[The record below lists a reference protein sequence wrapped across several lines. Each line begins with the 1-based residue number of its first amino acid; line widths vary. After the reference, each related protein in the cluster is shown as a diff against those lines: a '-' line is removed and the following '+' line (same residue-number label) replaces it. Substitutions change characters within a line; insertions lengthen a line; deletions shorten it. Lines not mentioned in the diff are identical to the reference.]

1 MEYNP
6 NKFMILLHLLLRSLY
21 LALGMFWEIFWAL
34 ILGFALSGIVMTFVP
49 KEKMVKL
56 LGRPGLKEL
65 GLAALFGA
73 SSSSCSYA
81 AAAMTKSIYQKGAH
95 IIPAL
100 AFMLASTNLVVEL
113 SVILWVLM
121 GWQFVMGEFVGG
133 LLMIAIMS
141 ALMKAFGP
149 LRAFEERRRALNTE
163 EESDSEFDAKDES
176 HRFFS
181 LEGWRSVARSFVSEW
196 RMIGKDIAIGMLVS
210 GLLMAVVP
218 DSFWARLFLRN
229 GAGARQDH
237 SALKLVE
244 NALVG
249 PLVSM
254 FSFVCSVGNIPLAHA
269 LYRGGIGFGG
279 ALSFIYADLIIIPL
293 ILVYRKYYGWR
304 LALWIT
310 GIFYVSMVSAG
321 ILMDLAFTALKLLP
335 SSAQAMMQMDSG
347 SPFFKFNY
355 TFWLNLVFAGIA
367 ITLVILA
374 RSGPDEGPDHC
385 CH

>member
-1 MEYNP
+1 
-6 NKFMILLHLLLRSLY
+6 MILLHLLLQSLY

-34 ILGFALSGIVMTFVP
+34 ILGFALSGVVMTFVS

-56 LGRPGLKEL
+56 LGRPGFKEL

-81 AAAMTKSIYQKGAH
+81 AASMTKSIYQKGAD

-100 AFMLASTNLVVEL
+100 AFMLASTNLVLEL

-121 GWQFVMGEFVGG
+121 GWQFVLGEFVGG
-133 LLMIAIMS
+133 LVMIAIMS
-141 ALMKAFGP
+141 VLMKAFGP
-149 LRAFEERRRALNTE
+149 LRAFDERREALNKEDKPSCESDAEEERY
-163 EESDSEFDAKDES
+163 
-176 HRFFS
+176 RFFR
-181 LEGWRSVARSFVSEW
+181 LEGWRAVARSFVSEW
-196 RMIGKDIAIGMLVS
+196 RMIGKDIAIGMFVS
-210 GLLMAVVP
+210 GFLMAFVP
-218 DSFWARLFLRN
+218 DSFWAKLFLRN
-229 GAGARQDH
+229 GPGALEDH
-237 SALKLVE
+237 STLKLIE
-244 NALVG
+244 NVLVG

-254 FSFVCSVGNIPLAHA
+254 ISFVCSVGNIPLAHA

-310 GIFYVSMVSAG
+310 GIFYTSMVLSG
-321 ILMDLAFTALKLLP
+321 ILMDFAFTALHLLP
-335 SSAQAMMQMDSG
+335 SSPSGMAPMDAE

-355 TFWLNLVFAGIA
+355 TFWLNLFFAGIA
-367 ITLVILA
+367 IVLVILA
-374 RSGPDEGPDHC
+374 RSGPDEGPDSC